1 MKRRGNSEGCITK
14 DSRGKWIARLQIG
27 YNSNGNPR
35 IKTFSGNTP
44 TEARRR
50 MNNFKKNLT
59 NMDGLTKA
67 DGLMSEGLRYWSDK
81 YKKPTLKPSSYDR
94 LMQTIEYQIIPYIGN
109 YMIQKVSTDDIQE
122 SIINRM
128 QKQGLSHS
136 SIKKAY
142 EALNGFFRQYVVE
155 QKIVF
160 NPMVGVILPSKSQ
173 FNTKQLQVLSGD
185 EMKKFVS
192 VAAEKLK
199 KGECR
204 YRYGYGLIFVLYTGL
219 REGDDDD
226 KIRLNQRKPS
236 KYKGLRRFGPEKNL
250 QRINKFMKE
259 RPIFYKNLIQM
270 KENIR
275 FYLRCFYCI
284 TKVMILQFN
293 SENRTELARNG

>member
-50 MNNFKKNLT
+50 MNNFKKNLA

-122 SIINRM
+122 
-128 QKQGLSHS
+128 
-136 SIKKAY
+136 
-142 EALNGFFRQYVVE
+142 LNHQPYAKTR
-155 QKIVF
+155 
-160 NPMVGVILPSKSQ
+160 
-173 FNTKQLQVLSGD
+173 
-185 EMKKFVS
+185 
-192 VAAEKLK
+192 
-199 KGECR
+199 
-204 YRYGYGLIFVLYTGL
+204 LI
-219 REGDDDD
+219 
-226 KIRLNQRKPS
+226 
-236 KYKGLRRFGPEKNL
+236 
-250 QRINKFMKE
+250 
-259 RPIFYKNLIQM
+259 
-270 KENIR
+270 
-275 FYLRCFYCI
+275 
-284 TKVMILQFN
+284 
-293 SENRTELARNG
+293 A

>member
-27 YNSNGNPR
+27 CNSNGNPR
-35 IKTFSGNTP
+35 IKTFSGKTP

-50 MNNFKKNLT
+50 MNNFKKNLA

-67 DGLMSEGLRYWSDK
+67 EGLMSEGMRYWSDK

-109 YMIQKVSTDDIQE
+109 YMIQKVSTEDIQD

-142 EALNGFFRQYVVE
+142 EALNGFFRQYVIE
-155 QKIVF
+155 RKIVF
-160 NPMVGVILPSKSQ
+160 NPMIGVILPSKNQ

-185 EMKKFVS
+185 EMKKFIS

-204 YRYGYGLIFVLYTGL
+204 
-219 REGDDDD
+219 
-226 KIRLNQRKPS
+226 
-236 KYKGLRRFGPEKNL
+236 
-250 QRINKFMKE
+250 
-259 RPIFYKNLIQM
+259 
-270 KENIR
+270 
-275 FYLRCFYCI
+275 
-284 TKVMILQFN
+284 
-293 SENRTELARNG
+293 